1 MHDVL
6 ISMVVEIL
14 GFYIYYKRLLYL
26 VTASP
31 KAYLGVFSIVFAWQV
46 ETLAFWNFDCIGYVI
61 FSKLIINDGRF

>member
-46 ETLAFWNFDCIGYVI
+46 ETLAF
-61 FSKLIINDGRF
+61 